1 MQIISKLFP
10 AVVLM
15 AVAGD
20 GVTQVRSRV
29 YDQDDMLHRKTELL
43 AEAWLGK
50 ANWVMSY
57 AEAKAKAK
65 QSGKMIFAY
74 FTRSYAP

>member
-1 MQIISKLFP
+1 MQIISKLLP
-10 AVVLM
+10 AVVLV
-15 AVAGD
+15 AVASN
-20 GVTQVRSRV
+20 GVTQARPRV

-43 AEAWLGK
+43 AEAWLQK

>member
-1 MQIISKLFP
+1 MQIISKLLS
-10 AVVLM
+10 AVVFM
-15 AVAGD
+15 AVASD

-29 YDQDDMLHRKTELL
+29 YDQGDMLHRKTELL
-43 AEAWLGK
+43 AEAWLQK

-57 AEAKAKAK
+57 PEARAKAK